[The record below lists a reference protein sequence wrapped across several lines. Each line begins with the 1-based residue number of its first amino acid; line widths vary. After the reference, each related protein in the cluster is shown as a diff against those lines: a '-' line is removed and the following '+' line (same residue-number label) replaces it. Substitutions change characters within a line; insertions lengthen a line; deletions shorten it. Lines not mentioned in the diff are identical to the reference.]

1 VGLSGREREFSGF
14 GSNHGCSHLS
24 GMVRMRIELRC
35 SLLEVAAVPAVVR
48 RRPLR
53 VIAIE
58 PNAETIAVINRRANS
73 SAVLC
78 KISSLHRAST
88 ERSSALSPFHE
99 ICTPMHTRMKD
110 DKRIKIFIAASPS
123 ASAIRSAKR

>member
-1 VGLSGREREFSGF
+1 VEEAATALGRKPRILSLIWHCKDA
-14 GSNHGCSHLS
+14 HG
-24 GMVRMRIELRC
+24 V
-35 SLLEVAAVPAVVR
+35 EVPPMAVAV
-48 RRPLR
+48 R